1 MTSTD
6 QPGGLALRGVIQPVW
21 RATGM
26 VPPSYVALD
35 GAPFQAPA
43 EQVPSFLTLES
54 LNETVNIGDSDGE
67 RRMTF
72 SPKWRRNGLAKMD
85 AHSRGPIGPKREA
98 IVGK

>member
-1 MTSTD
+1 
-6 QPGGLALRGVIQPVW
+6 
-21 RATGM
+21 M

-67 RRMTF
+67 RRMTVP

-85 AHSRGPIGPKREA
+85 AYSCGPIGPKREA